1 MGVSASAFEKPWG
14 YLAFGFAL
22 ANKKLPQPKQGRIAL
37 IRFIAVGVSV
47 DEVVILSTKDFN
59 KRQEESQQ
67 KIAGEKQ
74 KIEVYRMSKG

>member
-1 MGVSASAFEKPWG
+1 MGFSAPAFEKPCG

-22 ANKKLPQPKQGRIAL
+22 ANKKLPQPKQGRVAL
-37 IRFIAVGVSV
+37 IRLIAVWVSV

-74 KIEVYRMSKG
+74 KTEV

>member
-1 MGVSASAFEKPWG
+1 MGFSAPAFEKPCG

-22 ANKKLPQPKQGRIAL
+22 ANKKLSQPKQGRVAL
-37 IRFIAVGVSV
+37 IRLIAVWVSV

-74 KIEVYRMSKG
+74 KTEV